1 MQVQL
6 RVATTA
12 TVTHLL
18 GASVSMWN
26 QMTSMASDRALSPS
40 GELTAAAATAALIGL
55 ASWVCRVAGGVP
67 TQAVNGRSSDGVSAA
82 VRSVL
87 SSSLRVWL
95 GAHPLRLSGVAVFA
109 VAINTVL
116 RRVLVHWRCD
126 DACAAENAD
135 KDNSASDDKVATLG
149 GGAKVHDTYAHENG
163 VTRFVCTPDD
173 LVVMESVVER
183 DYTHAIVVLGFLR
196 ETEPP
201 FRMDLEKDKRD
212 AIS

>member
-1 MQVQL
+1 
-6 RVATTA
+6 
-12 TVTHLL
+12 
-18 GASVSMWN
+18 
-26 QMTSMASDRALSPS
+26 MTSMASNRVLSPS

-55 ASWVCRVAGGVP
+55 VSRVCRVADRVP
-67 TQAVNGRSSDGVSAA
+67 THGMMTSDVSAA
-82 VRSVL
+82 P
-87 SSSLRVWL
+87 SSLRVWA

-109 VAINTVL
+109 VAINTIL
-116 RRVLVHWRCD
+116 RRVLVHWWC
-126 DACAAENAD
+126 DACADEGANKE
-135 KDNSASDDKVATLG
+135 NSASDHKEATLG
-149 GGAKVHDTYAHENG
+149 SGAEGNDANENG
-163 VTRFVCTPDD
+163 VTRFVYTPDD